1 MGPYEQVIGYG
12 RMDCYKPLTTN
23 IAYLW
28 FWKTLI
34 DMYMS
39 GYGLSIKTGDGE
51 TFVFSE
57 RSTEILL
64 RKIKKHAKDITTV
77 QFLPESIM
85 KEIAP
90 GKSATRNTPD
100 QKDKISYEVGIV
112 RSVLSGILSATP
124 FGWDNNFL
132 IISFKKK

>member
-1 MGPYEQVIGYG
+1 MGSYEQVIGYG

-34 DMYMS
+34 DMYML
-39 GYGLSIKTGDGE
+39 GYGLSIKTGNGE
-51 TFVFSE
+51 TFIFSE

-64 RKIKKHAKDITTV
+64 QKIKKHAKNITTV

-85 KEIAP
+85 KEIKP
-90 GKSATRNTPD
+90 GRSATRNVPE
-100 QKDKISYEVGIV
+100 QKEEISYEIGIV

-132 IISFKKK
+132 IIVFKEK